1 MEKQMRTDQA
11 IAEGTAGRRRVG
23 IAADHGGFELKQY
36 LVSSLQDIGYT
47 VTDFGAYSLDTED
60 DYPDF
65 IIPLAQAVACGEIT
79 RGIAICGS
87 GVGACIA
94 ANKVPGVRAA
104 LITDTFSAHQGVED
118 DNMNVLCL
126 GGRVI
131 GQALSWDLTTSF
143 MDACFKEDERFKRR
157 LKKVEALENK
167 KYDLLDIIY

>member
-1 MEKQMRTDQA
+1 MEKHMNIHQE
-11 IAEGTAGRRRVG
+11 IAGGKAEIGRVG
-23 IAADHGGFELKQY
+23 IAADHGGFDLKQY
-36 LVSSLQDIGYT
+36 LVSSLQAVDYK
-47 VTDFGAYSLDTED
+47 VVDFGAYSLAMED

-65 IIPLAQAVACGEIT
+65 IVPLAQAVAGGEIT

-104 LITDTFSAHQGVED
+104 LITDSFSAHQGVED
-118 DNMNVLCL
+118 DDMNVLCL
-126 GGRVI
+126 GGRVT
-131 GQALSWDLTTSF
+131 GQALSLDLTLSF
-143 MDACFKEDERFKRR
+143 LDARFKEDERFKRR